1 MITPSIA
8 LSCERSGESATRV
21 VIGFPRWSRGLDL
34 PLRQARPR
42 PARGGSASSARCTF
56 DGMPHGD
63 VIDIASALVD
73 SVQAGRAARTRVVES
88 AWVANEERL

>member
-21 VIGFPRWSRGLDL
+21 VIGFPRRSRGLDL

-63 VIDIASALVD
+63 VIDIASALVGF
-73 SVQAGRAARTRVVES
+73 SPGRSGSKDAHGRERV
-88 AWVANEERL
+88 VANEERL